1 MPKKSSVTRHPS
13 SVLFPYLQIKMS
25 FKFEKLIVW
34 QQALALTETVNEMVK
49 VFPKEELFV
58 LTSQIKRAADSV
70 VLNIAEGSI
79 LQTNPE
85 NRKFV
90 SYAIRSLAEVVAC
103 LHIAKKRN
111 LIENVKF
118 DEAYQ
123 KCFQL
128 MNRLVSYRNA
138 IQDR

>member
-1 MPKKSSVTRHPS
+1 M
-13 SVLFPYLQIKMS
+13 
-25 FKFEKLIVW
+25 
-34 QQALALTETVNEMVK
+34 ALALTETINGIVK

-103 LHIAKKRN
+103 LHLAKKRN
-111 LIENVKF
+111 LIDNVKF
-118 DEAYQ
+118 DEIYQ
-123 KCFQL
+123 KCFEL